1 MVGAA
6 ALRYPPKFMAD
17 GSSTVSLCTFD
28 FIDFST
34 KGFSTKRVNK
44 ISSTKPIGAIAKV
57 AFQEAGTP
65 FFAPSSPMFSLFFA
79 TILLKHLNPEP
90 TFLISYFLQT
100 LSFNCCYSVV
110 C

>member
-44 ISSTKPIGAIAKV
+44 ISSTKPNGAIAKV

-65 FFAPSSPMFSLFFA
+65 FFCTIITNVFTIFCYHFTQTFESRTYFFDFLFF
-79 TILLKHLNPEP
+79 TDLE
-90 TFLISYFLQT
+90 F
-100 LSFNCCYSVV
+100 
-110 C
+110 